1 MHSFKY
7 EILSWTKSR
16 SSSKWLL
23 LNVVFC
29 FVWKATTW
37 QKGVEREIL
46 TLKREEGRSK
56 KYKLRKGKRK
66 TPFSGENRGGPLP
79 TLAIGQSRE
88 ISLNYWQMGTCSL
101 DLGSSWF
108 VGFHGSKHLFTNR
121 VYKVS
126 AKPFTISRS
135 SLTAIYILQVWS
147 FVDCAISLQVQSS
160 LARQEFEITQRYA
173 CTYRRCYRL

>member
-1 MHSFKY
+1 MHSFTY

-108 VGFHGSKHLFTNR
+108 GVSMVLNICLPTGFIKFLPNRLQLAEVRWLLYISFRYDHLLIVLFLCKSNPLLP
-121 VYKVS
+121 V
-126 AKPFTISRS
+126 RS
-135 SLTAIYILQVWS
+135 LK
-147 FVDCAISLQVQSS
+147 
-160 LARQEFEITQRYA
+160 
-173 CTYRRCYRL
+173 

>member
-1 MHSFKY
+1 M
-7 EILSWTKSR
+7 
-16 SSSKWLL
+16 
-23 LNVVFC
+23 
-29 FVWKATTW
+29 
-37 QKGVEREIL
+37 

-126 AKPFTISRS
+126 PNR
-135 SLTAIYILQVWS
+135 LQ
-147 FVDCAISLQVQSS
+147 
-160 LARQEFEITQRYA
+160 LAEVR
-173 CTYRRCYRL
+173 